1 MKNIKNIL
9 RLIPFLAV
17 SAMISLIAYDI
28 IMIFV
33 IIVLWWLSLPAIIAS
48 IIIFFINIRCRN
60 VLEIVTTIWGIFNV
74 LLLVIVFS
82 QSGCTP
88 NKMAKHYDAHC
99 DDMEKL
105 HNYVKTAIDDSC
117 SIDLEFDGRSAG
129 IFHVSDAS
137 GVYKNHWDEE
147 AELLKDSLMTLVGL
161 SEEEYTNIRKQLKD
175 MDCLGIKF
183 SQLSSDKMT
192 IYFCREGMGRYSYNI
207 YSRPLTEKEK
217 CNAIEDLALIPYNEY
232 CIFEYGG
239 GAIGPQTFTTEE
251 KEEFMKRNNNM

>member
-88 NKMAKHYDAHC
+88 DKMAKHYDAHC

-161 SEEEYTNIRKQLKD
+161 SEEEYKNIRKQLKD

-183 SQLSSDKMT
+183 SQLSSDRMT

-217 CNAIEDLALIPYNEY
+217 CNAIEDLALIPYNEH
-232 CIFEYGG
+232 CIFGYGG

>member
-1 MKNIKNIL
+1 MKIIKNIL
-9 RLIPFLAV
+9 KLIPFLAV

-88 NKMAKHYDAHC
+88 DTMAEHYDAHSN
-99 DDMEKL
+99 DMEKL

-117 SIDLEFDGRSAG
+117 SIDLEFDGRSAS

-137 GVYKNHWDEE
+137 GEYQNHWNEE

-161 SEEEYTNIRKQLKD
+161 TEEEYTNIRKQLKD

>member
-9 RLIPFLAV
+9 KLIPFLAV

-60 VLEIVTTIWGIFNV
+60 VWEIVTTIWGIFNV

-88 NKMAKHYDAHC
+88 DKMAKHYDAHSY
-99 DDMEKL
+99 DMEEL

-147 AELLKDSLMTLVGL
+147 AELLKDSLMTIVGL
-161 SEEEYTNIRKQLKD
+161 TEEEYTNIRKQLKD

-183 SQLSSDKMT
+183 SQLSSDRMT

-217 CNAIEDLALIPYNEY
+217 RNAIEDLALIPYNEY

-239 GAIGPQTFTTEE
+239 GAFGPQTFTTEE

>member
-88 NKMAKHYDAHC
+88 DKMAKHYDAHC

-161 SEEEYTNIRKQLKD
+161 SEEEYKNIRKQLKD

-207 YSRPLTEKEK
+207 YSSPLTEKEK

>member
-1 MKNIKNIL
+1 
-9 RLIPFLAV
+9 
-17 SAMISLIAYDI
+17 ISLIAYDI

-88 NKMAKHYDAHC
+88 DKMAKHYDAHC
-99 DDMEKL
+99 DDMEEL

-117 SIDLEFDGRSAG
+117 SIDLEFDGKRAG

-137 GVYKNHWDEE
+137 GEYQNHWNEE

-161 SEEEYTNIRKQLKD
+161 SEEEYKNIRKQLKD

-183 SQLSSDKMT
+183 SQLSSDRMT

>member
-105 HNYVKTAIDDSC
+105 HNYVKTAIDDNC

-147 AELLKDSLMTLVGL
+147 AELLKDSLMTIVGL
-161 SEEEYTNIRKQLKD
+161 TEEEYTNIRKQLKD
-175 MDCLGIKF
+175 MDCLGIGF
-183 SQLSSDKMT
+183 SQLSSDRMT

-239 GAIGPQTFTTEE
+239 GAIGPQTFTIRER
-251 KEEFMKRNNNM
+251 EEFMKRNNNM

>member
-1 MKNIKNIL
+1 MKIIKNIL
-9 RLIPFLAV
+9 KLIPFLAV

-33 IIVLWWLSLPAIIAS
+33 IIVFWWLSLPAIIAS

-88 NKMAKHYDAHC
+88 DKMAEHYDAHSN
-99 DDMEKL
+99 DMEEL

-137 GVYKNHWDEE
+137 GEYQNHWDEE

-161 SEEEYTNIRKQLKD
+161 TEEEYTNIRKQLKD

>member
-88 NKMAKHYDAHC
+88 DKMAKHYDAHC

-161 SEEEYTNIRKQLKD
+161 SEEEYKNIRKQLKD